1 MSCVTVRQV
10 YLYLENELPV
20 DEREAIDKHLSS
32 CEACKIL
39 LEDRKKMMHAV
50 EALPPLDMPDDFT
63 QQVMAKVF
71 PRVSPVR
78 IWIAGSAIAFSM
90 IMFIFLAVFL
100 LSDISFS
107 GVFIRLNG
115 SLWAFVENLS
125 VFIVK
130 LFKIASVILEILIQ
144 FTGFVF
150 KTLTSLATLV
160 RPEFQ
165 IFLITLT
172 IILFL
177 SLLYKM
183 RRKIWTGDKI

>member
-71 PRVSPVR
+71 PRVSPMR
-78 IWIAGSAIAFSM
+78 IWIAGSATAFSM

-107 GVFIRLNG
+107 GVFVRLNG